1 MAENNKKSNI
11 LSLFGVQKQGNYH
24 KLWYD
29 LKEALAGNEVD
40 YTKERINRSIFLLS
54 IPMVLEM
61 LMESVFAI
69 VDIFF
74 VSKISSGAIAIVG
87 FTESLLTIIYAIAF
101 GIATAATAL
110 VSRRIGEKSI
120 QEASNTAFQAILT
133 GLFLSVIISIF
144 GIIYSDNLL
153 ELMGANSY
161 LINEYSDYTF
171 AMLSGN
177 ITIMLL
183 FIINA
188 IIRSSGDAALSM
200 KVLWLANI
208 INIILDPCLIFGWGP
223 FPQLG
228 VFGAAI
234 ATNIGRGIAVIFQIF
249 LLFSGKYRVKLNLSA
264 LKVDFKII
272 FQIIKLSLGSIGQN
286 IIATSSWIGLMR
298 IAASFGSEVI
308 AGYTVGIR
316 IIMFTLMPMAGLANA
331 ASTLV
336 GQNLGA
342 KNTKRAEQSAMVA
355 AKYNFIFFAVVA
367 CLFVFFP
374 EFWVKLLTN
383 DPLVVEYATNSLK
396 IISYGMIMY
405 GIGMVMMHSIN
416 GAGDTITPTYITLFA
431 FWLIEI
437 PLAYFL
443 AITLDLKENGI
454 YYSIVFSESIL
465 TIIAFIIFKRGK
477 WKLKVV

>member
-1 MAENNKKSNI
+1 
-11 LSLFGVQKQGNYH
+11 
-24 KLWYD
+24 
-29 LKEALAGNEVD
+29 
-40 YTKERINRSIFLLS
+40 
-54 IPMVLEM
+54 
-61 LMESVFAI
+61 
-69 VDIFF
+69 
-74 VSKISSGAIAIVG
+74 
-87 FTESLLTIIYAIAF
+87 
-101 GIATAATAL
+101 
-110 VSRRIGEKSI
+110 
-120 QEASNTAFQAILT
+120 
-133 GLFLSVIISIF
+133 
-144 GIIYSDNLL
+144 
-153 ELMGANSY
+153 
-161 LINEYSDYTF
+161 
-171 AMLSGN
+171 
-177 ITIMLL
+177 
-183 FIINA
+183 
-188 IIRSSGDAALSM
+188 
-200 KVLWLANI
+200 
-208 INIILDPCLIFGWGP
+208 
-223 FPQLG
+223 
-228 VFGAAI
+228 
-234 ATNIGRGIAVIFQIF
+234 
-249 LLFSGKYRVKLNLSA
+249 
-264 LKVDFKII
+264 
-272 FQIIKLSLGSIGQN
+272 
-286 IIATSSWIGLMR
+286 MR

-342 KNTKRAEQSAMVA
+342 KNTKRAEQSAMLA